1 MAKLSVMLQF
11 NKQRIKAFF
20 FLNMAT
26 KTRLAMAMV
35 MLTYTDDDFK
45 MFSDNFWG
53 KVAKFGDHR

>member
-1 MAKLSVMLQF
+1 
-11 NKQRIKAFF
+11 
-20 FLNMAT
+20 MAT

>member
-45 MFSDNFWG
+45 MLSDNF
-53 KVAKFGDHR
+53 